1 MNTHYSQKN
10 QAGSATV
17 VLLVVL
23 SVTTVLFGAGAVY
36 AFVNY
41 VDQKSNVDARVGQA
55 VATAER
61 QQAEKDQADF
71 IEKEKLPNR
80 EYVGPSDYGSVSF
93 SYPKTWSVYVANDG
107 SNGEEFKAYLNP
119 VVVPPVDKESQRF
132 ALRVL
137 VTNTQYD
144 QAIQQYQ
151 GLVQQGDL
159 KSSAIRIN
167 GHDGTRLDGKFSEDI
182 RGAAVLFKIRD
193 KTLVVRT
200 DADTFKTDFT
210 KIIKTLDFNQ

>member
-1 MNTHYSQKN
+1 MNMQFSRKN

-23 SVTTVLFGAGAVY
+23 SVTTVLFGAGAIY
-36 AFVNY
+36 AYVNY
-41 VDQKSNVDARVGQA
+41 IDQKSNVDARVDQA
-55 VATAER
+55 VASAER
-61 QQAEKDQADF
+61 KQAAKDQADF

-80 EYVGPSDYGSVSF
+80 EYVGPSDFGSVSF
-93 SYPKTWSVYVANDG
+93 KYPKTWSVYVASSG

-119 VVVPPVDKESQRF
+119 VVVPPAETESQRF
-132 ALRVL
+132 ALRVS

-151 GLVQQGDL
+151 GMVQQGGL

-167 GHDGTRLDGKFSEDI
+167 GHDGTRLDGKFTQDI
-182 RGAAVLFKIRD
+182 RGAAVIFKIRD
-193 KTLVVRT
+193 KTLTLQT
-200 DADTFKTDFT
+200 DADTFKADFAN
-210 KIIKTLDFNQ
+210 IVKTLDFNQ